1 MLEMSMRQ
9 HGAILDMAAAEL
21 PLYEETTI
29 LGAM

>member
-9 HGAILDMAAAEL
+9 HGAILDIAAAEL
-21 PLYEETTI
+21 REETTI